1 MLDSSYPP
9 GAASG
14 LPEGIPAA
22 SPAAGPAGV
31 RQTGGSTT
39 LAQPGPFLVDRPYL
53 TLYDP

>member
-1 MLDSSYPP
+1 MPDSSYPP

-31 RQTGGSTT
+31 RQTGGST
-39 LAQPGPFLVDRPYL
+39 LAQSGPFPVDRPYL
-53 TLYDP
+53 TLDDP